1 MRTWIV
7 VSVVAVAGI
16 VALTAMWLFSDRTPA
31 QVAKVRRASIR
42 EYVDEQ
48 GKTRLPETY
57 LVTMPYTARIQQIE
71 LNVGDRA
78 RAGDVVAQVVPDD
91 LADEVAE
98 AQAAVD
104 RLDASIAENDDISVE
119 SGLRTQAEKFV
130 ESMLTTVEAADEQQ
144 KASRKRLDYAESF
157 LASTRKLVPTG
168 AKTQDDVDRAEVE
181 YVEGQVSYRQDV
193 LLLESMR
200 AIQAAT
206 ALLPQMVGDYIGRKD
221 LSRAVLEKQKSEAV
235 AQLNQVLTREKRG
248 TMKSEIDGTVIDRP
262 IYNEQYLAAGT
273 VLMEI
278 GQIERLEVE
287 ADILSQ
293 DTVDIGDGAEVEIY
307 GAAIGADVGGG
318 VRGTVQRIYPAGF
331 TKISSLG
338 VEQQRVKVIL
348 DFAPGVLEELLASR
362 EFGVGYGVR
371 VRIFTRTNDDALTVP
386 RPAVFRG
393 ADGGW
398 NVFAVRGGR
407 ATRVP
412 VEVGLMND
420 QQVEITGGLAEGDS
434 VILAPDSSIV
444 DGTRIKAIER

>member
-7 VSVVAVAGI
+7 VSVLAVVGVA
-16 VALTAMWLFSDRTPA
+16 ALAAMWLFSGRTPA
-31 QVAKVRRASIR
+31 QVAKVRRSAIR

-57 LVTMPYTARIQQIE
+57 LVTMPFAARIQQID
-71 LNVGDRA
+71 LNVGDRV
-78 RAGDVVAQVVPDD
+78 RAGDTVARVVPDD

-119 SGLRTQAEKFV
+119 SGVRTQAEKFV
-130 ESMLTTVEAADEQQ
+130 ESMVTTVQAADEQQ

-157 LASTRKLVPTG
+157 LATVRNLLKTG
-168 AKTQDDVDRAEVE
+168 AKTQDDVDRAEVD
-181 YVEGQVSYRQDV
+181 YVEGKVSYRQDV

-200 AIQAAT
+200 SIQAAT
-206 ALLPQMVGDYIGRKD
+206 ALLPKMVTDYIDRKD
-221 LSRAVLEKQKSEAV
+221 LSRAVLEKQKSEAT
-235 AQLNQVLTREKRG
+235 AKLNQVLTRQKRG
-248 TMKSEIDGTVIDRP
+248 TMTSEIDGTVLDRP
-262 IYNEQYLAAGT
+262 VHDEQYLAAGT
-273 VLMEI
+273 ILLEI

-293 DTVDIGDGAEVEIY
+293 DAVGIGEEAEVEVY
-307 GAAIGADVGGG
+307 GPAIGAEEGSG
-318 VRGTVQRIYPAGF
+318 VRGTVERVYPAGF

-338 VEQQRVKVIL
+338 VEQQRVKVIIN
-348 DFAPGVLEELLASR
+348 FAPGVLDELRRSR
-362 EFGVGYGVR
+362 EMGVGYGVR
-371 VRIFTRTNDDALTVP
+371 VRIFTRTSSDALVVP

-398 NVFAVRGGR
+398 NVFAVRRGR
-407 ATRVP
+407 ATRTP

-420 QQVEITGGLAEGDS
+420 QQVEITGGLKDGES